1 MEKHEVNFLTNSGH
15 CKDPTAAA
23 ILKKDEIERLRLS
36 IRLAKGIFKRYGF
49 EVVDRIILKEKETGR
64 IYK

>member
-1 MEKHEVNFLTNSGH
+1 MKKHEINFLTNSGY
-15 CKDPTAAA
+15 CSDPTAMA
-23 ILKKDEIERLRLS
+23 ILRRDEIERLRLS